1 MIGYMVTRPLTST
14 SLILLVRLLP
24 AVGTAATT
32 PTLHGNVAGVHGDM
46 LALPKDSQPELK
58 PRLSEI
64 DAYSFAKNED
74 NLNCWK

>member
-1 MIGYMVTRPLTST
+1 MVTRPFTFI
-14 SLILLVRLLP
+14 SLIFLVRLLP

-58 PRLSEI
+58 PKLSEI
-64 DAYSFAKNED
+64 DAYFFAKNED
-74 NLNCWK
+74 DLNCWK